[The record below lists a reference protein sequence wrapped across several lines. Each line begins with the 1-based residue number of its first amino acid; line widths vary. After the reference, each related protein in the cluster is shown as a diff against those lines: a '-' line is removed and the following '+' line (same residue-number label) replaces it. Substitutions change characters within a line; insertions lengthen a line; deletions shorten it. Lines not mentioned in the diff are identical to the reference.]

1 MSTQTQHASVSNEPV
16 SAWAPFGIG
25 SFALLWTAAL
35 VSNIGTWIH
44 DVGAGWLM
52 TTLDPT
58 PAVVTLVQAATT
70 LPIFLF
76 ALFAG
81 TLADRVD
88 KRRLLVTVNVAL
100 IVIISVLAVLVAT
113 GNMTPTRLVAL
124 TFLIGTGAAFMTPAW
139 QAIVPELV
147 PRTHLQPAIAL
158 NSMGIN
164 ISRAIGPAIAGLLI
178 TAIGLSAPFIANAIS
193 HVFIIIALLLW
204 RRPDSAANTLPPEP
218 IGAAMV
224 TGVRHAAHNAPLK
237 ATLLRALGFFLF
249 ASAYWALLPLIALSV
264 PGGGAE
270 LYGFLLAAIG
280 AGAVA
285 GALSLPRLRRRFDTN
300 RLAAVGVV
308 VTALAMIFLSLPG
321 NAATKVAMAFAGGTG
336 WILVLTS
343 LNISAQTSLPNW
355 VRARGLAIFMMVF
368 FGSMA
373 VGSMLWG
380 QVATVLSVNA
390 ALQIAAAGALLA
402 IPLTRSAK
410 LGQGEDL
417 DLSPSSYWPTPP
429 VSQYLGDVDDR
440 GPVMITIEYS
450 IEPSR
455 EVEFVEAIRALS
467 GERYRDGAH
476 DWGVYQDTESP
487 ELWIEWFLV
496 SSWAEHLRQ
505 HARATEYDRGIQERV
520 LELHAGNDVPRV
532 RHWLAPASVA
542 TTVGRPKA
550 PGS

>member
-1 MSTQTQHASVSNEPV
+1 MTTQTQKTSAGNTAV

-25 SFALLWTAAL
+25 AFALLWTATL

-88 KRRLLVTVNVAL
+88 KRRLLVAVNVIL
-100 IVIISVLAVLVAT
+100 IIVISVLAALVAT
-113 GNMTPTRLVAL
+113 GNMTPTLLVAF
-124 TFLIGTGAAFMTPAW
+124 TFLIGTGAAFMAPAW

-164 ISRAIGPAIAGLLI
+164 ISRAIGPAIAGFLI
-178 TAIGLSAPFIANAIS
+178 TAVGLAAPFVANAIS
-193 HVFIIIALLLW
+193 HVFIIVALLLW
-204 RRPDSAANTLPPEP
+204 RRPEATASTLPPEP

-224 TGVRHAAHNAPLK
+224 TGLRHAAHNAPLK
-237 ATLLRALGFFLF
+237 ATMLRALGFFLF
-249 ASAYWALLPLIALSV
+249 ASAYWALLPLVARNV

-270 LYGFLLAAIG
+270 LYGFMLAAIG
-280 AGAVA
+280 AGAVG
-285 GALSLPRLRRRFDTN
+285 GALILPRIRGRFDTN
-300 RLAAVGVV
+300 WLAAGGVV
-308 VTALAMIFLSLPG
+308 VTALSMILLSLVTNPL
-321 NAATKVAMAFAGGTG
+321 AAVIASFAGGAG
-336 WILVLTS
+336 WITVLTS

-373 VGSMLWG
+373 LGSTIWG
-380 QVATVLSVNA
+380 QVATAMSVDA

-402 IPLTRSAK
+402 IPLTWSAK
-410 LGQGEDL
+410 LGQGDEL
-417 DLSPSSYWPTPP
+417 DLSPSSYWPMPP
-429 VSQYLGDVDDR
+429 VSQYLGEVDDR
-440 GPVMITIEYS
+440 GPVMITIEYR
-450 IEPSR
+450 IETGR
-455 EVEFVEAIRALS
+455 EEDFVAAIRELS

-476 DWGVYQDTESP
+476 DWGIYQDTENP
-487 ELWIEWFLV
+487 DTWIEWFLV

-505 HARATEYDRGIQERV
+505 HERTTAHDKDIQEKVR
-520 LELHAGNDVPRV
+520 EFHTAEEPPRV
-532 RHWLAPASVA
+532 RHWIAPPASG
-542 TTVGRPKA
+542 TGFSLPKEH
-550 PGS
+550 S